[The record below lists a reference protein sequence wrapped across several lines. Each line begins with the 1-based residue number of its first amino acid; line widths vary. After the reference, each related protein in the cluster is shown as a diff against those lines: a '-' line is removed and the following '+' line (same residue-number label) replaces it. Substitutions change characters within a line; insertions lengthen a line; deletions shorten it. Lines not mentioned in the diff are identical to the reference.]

1 MKRFKSIIILA
12 GFACTIT
19 MFWLA
24 PGINKADTG
33 YVRIYEDTY
42 SKPIAVKALRDG
54 VNQQNPTPVERKG
67 TKKYLKEKIKA
78 DAELEDIKLEMFSR
92 AIHFHEDK
100 IVSEAVEVEM
110 DSAFDVALDSVEFAM
125 VDSVRAMY

>member
-12 GFACTIT
+12 GFACAIT

-42 SKPIAVKALRDG
+42 TKPVAMKEVGVGSDQQKPSSIA
-54 VNQQNPTPVERKG
+54 NPE

-78 DAELEDIKLEMFSR
+78 DAELEDLKLEMFSR

-100 IVSEAVEVEM
+100 IVNEVIELEIDSTVEVPSDTIEL
-110 DSAFDVALDSVEFAM
+110 AALDTARVN
-125 VDSVRAMY
+125 Y